1 MVYLEETDLIVDR
14 SILLDQLVKHTL
26 NIEIFVKKHEW

>member
-26 NIEIFVKKHEW
+26 NIEIFVKKYEW